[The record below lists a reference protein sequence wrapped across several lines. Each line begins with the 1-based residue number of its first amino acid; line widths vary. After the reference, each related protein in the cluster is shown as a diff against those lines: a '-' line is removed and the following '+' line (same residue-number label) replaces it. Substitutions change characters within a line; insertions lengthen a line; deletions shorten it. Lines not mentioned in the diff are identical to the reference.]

1 MDEEGRRPGD
11 GRQGPLKAGTEL
23 VFGDANFTELGIPH
37 FWAGL
42 LTVAAAIASVTSGTS
57 RAQVRRAKLSAE
69 RTRRS

>member
-1 MDEEGRRPGD
+1 VDEEGRRPGD
-11 GRQGPLKAGTEL
+11 GRQGPLKARTEL

-42 LTVAAAIASVTSGTS
+42 LTVAGAIASVTSGTMG
-57 RAQVRRAKLSAE
+57 AE